1 MPLATIFHIATD
13 VIQSTLIKKL
23 QIIFRAAWIVRE
35 RKFNEVSRL
44 FIFYVFFTTSHL
56 SISYDDD
63 DDDLLISFIDF
74 ASLIKGNL
82 SGVKMFPLHILRVN
96 EMRIFF
102 LNYKKKTSRKMHNWR
117 LVKIFCK
124 NSLKSPTTKI

>member
-63 DDDLLISFIDF
+63 DDLLISFIDF

-102 LNYKKKTSRKMHNWR
+102 LNYKKKPRGKC
-117 LVKIFCK
+117 IADA
-124 NSLKSPTTKI
+124 